1 MTGFMSLTATLMNL
15 TGKKNEYRISM
26 QANVLANC
34 AVSRT
39 GRETPNTIRGQ
50 QVNI

>member
-26 QANVLANC
+26 QAIVL